1 MEDEKRLENAVL
13 MAKDAYDKQSSQ
25 GIDKY
30 FITGDFPILFHKR
43 GDILYIAV
51 RGTNNNFTSFTEGV
65 DSIRNM
71 MIDCMTA
78 DVLGE
83 NTSLCEYDVFSRVL
97 TKEKASLTAHMGFI
111 EELGQYYNRVK
122 EEIQIYSG
130 FVKEIVLSAHSAGG
144 AISCLLYYV
153 YENDITLRGNRIP
166 IANVY
171 TFGSPRVIRDSP
183 VNLELYREKCNNLV
197 RVFNANDI
205 ISYVPLHKSTSW
217 GGSTTSGFIHVGKPL
232 PLDTNIENNSLNA
245 LILQV
250 LRGNTNKFDELFK
263 KYDFDT
269 IRKNEIIALIT
280 SDAYLSLM
288 SESLFTS
295 YKNFAVKQDVSD
307 DMLVAATGKL
317 LTDSQELLDY
327 TEKANLGKPLGI
339 SDILRNNNIFDSEVQ
354 QDIGITGIIG
364 SLFGYNRLSVAA
376 HNLDKYIENVI
387 LLNQSA
393 IYDATGGTSGSPEKK
408 KYALP
413 LVPEPVDMNSLYKKL
428 IDKLLDEIDSDTVI
442 GAVEIDATDLPAVI
456 SY

>member
-1 MEDEKRLENAVL
+1 MEDEKRLEYAVL

-25 GIDKY
+25 GVDKY
-30 FITGDFPILFHKR
+30 FIKGDFPILFNKR

-71 MIDCMTA
+71 LIDCMTA

-83 NTSLCEYDVFSRVL
+83 NTSLGEYDVFSRVL
-97 TKEKASLTAHMGFI
+97 TKDKASLTAHMGFI

-122 EEIQIYSG
+122 EEIQLYSG
-130 FVKEIVLSAHSAGG
+130 FVKEIVLSGHSAGG
-144 AISCLLYYV
+144 AMSSLLYYV
-153 YENDITLRGNRIP
+153 YENDITLRGKRIP

-171 TFGSPRVIRDSP
+171 TFGSPRVIRDSE
-183 VNLELYREKCNNLV
+183 VNLELYRENCNNLV

-205 ISYVPLHKSTSW
+205 VSYVPLHKSTSW
-217 GGSTTSGFIHVGKPL
+217 GGSTTSGFIHIGKPL

-245 LILQV
+245 LVLQV
-250 LRGNTNKFDELFK
+250 LRGNKDKFDEIFK

-269 IRKNEIIALIT
+269 IRQNEIIALIT
-280 SDAYLSLM
+280 SDEYLSLM

-295 YKNFAVKQDVSD
+295 YKNMAVKEDITD
-307 DMLVAATGKL
+307 DMLRVATGKL

-327 TEKANLGKPLGI
+327 TEKANLGTPLGI

-354 QDIGITGIIG
+354 QDVGITGIIG
-364 SLFGYNRLSVAA
+364 SLFGYNKLSVAA
-376 HNLDKYIENVI
+376 HNLDMYIENVR
-387 LLNQSA
+387 LLNQST
-393 IYDATGGTSGSPEKK
+393 IYDATAGTLGTPEKQ

-413 LVPEPVDMNSLYKKL
+413 LVPEPVDMNSLYNKL
-428 IDKLLDEIDSDTVI
+428 IAKLLEEIDSDTVV

-456 SY
+456 TY